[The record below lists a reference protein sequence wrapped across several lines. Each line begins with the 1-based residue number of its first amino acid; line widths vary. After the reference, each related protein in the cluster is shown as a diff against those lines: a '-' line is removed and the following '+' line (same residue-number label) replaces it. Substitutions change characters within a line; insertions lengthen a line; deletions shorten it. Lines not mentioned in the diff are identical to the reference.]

1 MRLRSAFPLLALAA
15 LMVAVPASAAS
26 ATVTV
31 KDFSFKSNPTVS
43 PGDQVSW
50 DNQDGFTH
58 NATRTSFP
66 TWQLTVDAGDTAG
79 RTFQQAG
86 AFGYKCTIHPSM
98 TGTVKVRVKA
108 SPASGTPSTTFT
120 ITVATKAAAA
130 GSTYVIQRKAP
141 GGTFKAW
148 KTTTAKS
155 VTFKSSVKGTWSF
168 RSKIVKTSSGTGSGF
183 SPSASVTIN

>member
-15 LMVAVPASAAS
+15 LLVAVPASAVS
-26 ATVTV
+26 TGVSIE
-31 KDFSFKSNPTVS
+31 DFSFGGTPTVS
-43 PGDQVSW
+43 PGDRVVWQ
-50 DNQDGFTH
+50 NLDGVTH
-58 NATRTSFP
+58 NVTRSVFP
-66 TWQLTVDAGDTAG
+66 TWQLTLEGGDSAG

-168 RSKIVKTSSGTGSGF
+168 RSKIVKTSSGSGSGF
-183 SPSASVTIN
+183 SPAASVTIN